1 MYNKK
6 LVFAAA
12 CVDILVFG
20 IGVISLGSILPFLT
34 EKFVLDDLSKG
45 TLASLLP
52 LGILTGSLVF
62 GPVVDKYSYK
72 NLLSLSI
79 LLNILGFELIAF
91 TNSFFF
97 LGLAFF
103 LIGWGGGMING
114 ATSALVSDIS
124 EDHGE
129 NKGANLSLFGV
140 FFGVGAL
147 GMPFIISFLSVR
159 YETDEIVAGIGSA
172 MIVALVLNLA
182 LTFPK
187 PKQAQSIALK
197 QFFQLL
203 KNKVLLLFG
212 FILFFQSGMEGL
224 TNNWTTS
231 YLIEVIKVDEQRAL
245 MSLTIYGG
253 IFTVGRLIIG
263 MLLKIISANTV
274 LIASVILALSGGILT
289 LVAGNIGIH
298 TVGLLCIGMGLAAGF
313 PIILGMIGDRFPA
326 WTGTAFGVV
335 FSIALIGNII
345 INYLTG
351 VAAEIWTIITF
362 PIIYVISGILMLI
375 LILVAFRYTKQVL

>member
-159 YETDEIVAGIGSA
+159 YETNEIVAGIGSA

>member
-1 MYNKK
+1 
-6 LVFAAA
+6 
-12 CVDILVFG
+12 
-20 IGVISLGSILPFLT
+20 
-34 EKFVLDDLSKG
+34 
-45 TLASLLP
+45 
-52 LGILTGSLVF
+52 
-62 GPVVDKYSYK
+62 VVDKYSYK

-159 YETDEIVAGIGSA
+159 YETNEIVAGIGSA